1 MAKKELYF
9 WAIIPG
15 EPQVSQIE
23 KLKRQISEEYQ
34 TYKALNSPPH
44 ITILPPARMKQETKE
59 ELQNHIL
66 KLAGR
71 QEPFDVRLYGF
82 GHFGNKVLF
91 INVELNDELKG
102 FYENNREIYEE
113 HGFTIDHEEFTP
125 HLTLATRDI
134 SKGQFKRAWDE
145 LKDQEYRLQFPVQS
159 FYCLRHNGKN
169 WDIEDVMSLSGG
181 MITY

>member
-15 EPQVSQIE
+15 EPHVSQLE
-23 KLKRQISEEYQ
+23 KLKQQISEEYR

-44 ITILPPARMKQETKE
+44 ITILPPVRIQQEKKQALQESIE
-59 ELQNHIL
+59 EL
-66 KLAGR
+66 AGE
-71 QEPFDVRLYGF
+71 QEPFDVQLYGF

-91 INVELNDELKG
+91 INIELNDELKG
-102 FYENNREIYEE
+102 FYENCREAYEA
-113 HGFTIDHEEFTP
+113 HGFKIDHEEFTP

-145 LKDQEYRLQFPVQS
+145 LKGQEYRLKFPVQS
-159 FYCLRHNGKN
+159 FYCLHHNGKN

-181 MITY
+181 MTTY